1 MAEAAAPANV
11 YLKLMQARI
20 ALQGK
25 KLAKTGHNKFAGYK
39 YFELGDFLPTTQEI
53 FLGLG
58 LCGFVSYSDD
68 LATLT
73 IIDTQSGQSM
83 AITSPMSSASLK
95 GAHDIQNLGAVQ
107 TYLRRY
113 LWVTAMEIVEHDA
126 LDAVLGSEESRNKA
140 AAESRATGARRQATT
155 VKPIVKT
162 RTPQPQGHGNEPL
175 PQAVQESLSEVNKHP
190 QPDYDGPEPSEDEEV
205 LTGIYEKMTEC
216 GVDRIGIQTLC
227 AVLNVTE
234 LSDVPLKSKKKLLNM
249 LTPDYAKLL
258 NLGQNSKGEQIIEV
272 PEEEVDAPEIDE
284 IEQALDEVM

>member
-1 MAEAAAPANV
+1 MTEAAAPTNV

-25 KLAKTGHNKFAGYK
+25 KLAKTGYNKFAGYK

-73 IIDTQSGQSM
+73 IIDTQSGQLM

-140 AAESRATGARRQATT
+140 AAESRTTGTRRQATT

-162 RTPQPQGHGNEPL
+162 RTPEPQGHGNEPL
-175 PQAVQESLSEVNKHP
+175 PQVVQESLPNTQV
-190 QPDYDGPEPSEDEEV
+190 SEDEEV
-205 LTGIYEKMTEC
+205 LAGIYEKMTEC

-234 LSDVPLKSKKKLLNM
+234 LSDVPIKNKKKVLNM
-249 LTPDYAKLL
+249 LTPDYARLL

-272 PEEEVDAPEIDE
+272 PEEEVNAPEIDE